1 MIKEFL
7 VSTKNR
13 YQLIDITEKVEEIV
27 RESKIKEGI
36 CLIFTPHSTAGII
49 LTENENGL
57 KEDWLSLFKKLTSGI
72 DFLHNQIDD
81 NADSH
86 ILSGLLGQEKV
97 LAIQGG
103 ELIRGTWQQ
112 IFLVEFDGPRN
123 RKVIVKT
130 MGGALTR
137 KRFNSKIN
145 NNEKSSDFANYST
158 HYCFY

>member
-1 MIKEFL
+1 MPKEFL

-13 YQLIDITEKVEEIV
+13 YQLIDITEKVEEII

-57 KEDWLSLFKKLTSGI
+57 KEDWLSFFKKLTSGI

-97 LAIQGG
+97 LAIQDGK
-103 ELIRGTWQQ
+103 LIRGTWQQ
-112 IFLVEFDGPRN
+112 IFLVEFDGSRN

-130 MGGALTR
+130 IG
-137 KRFNSKIN
+137 
-145 NNEKSSDFANYST
+145 Y
-158 HYCFY
+158 

>member
-1 MIKEFL
+1 MLKEFL

-13 YQLIDITEKVEEIV
+13 YQLIDITEKVEEII

-57 KEDWLSLFKKLTSGI
+57 KEDWLSFSKKITSGI

-97 LAIQGG
+97 LAIQDG

-130 MGGALTR
+130 IG
-137 KRFNSKIN
+137 
-145 NNEKSSDFANYST
+145 Y
-158 HYCFY
+158 

>member
-1 MIKEFL
+1 MPKEFL

-13 YQLIDITEKVEEIV
+13 YQLIDITEKVEEII

-97 LAIQGG
+97 LAIQDG

-130 MGGALTR
+130 IEGIDT
-137 KRFNSKIN
+137 KKI
-145 NNEKSSDFANYST
+145 
-158 HYCFY
+158 